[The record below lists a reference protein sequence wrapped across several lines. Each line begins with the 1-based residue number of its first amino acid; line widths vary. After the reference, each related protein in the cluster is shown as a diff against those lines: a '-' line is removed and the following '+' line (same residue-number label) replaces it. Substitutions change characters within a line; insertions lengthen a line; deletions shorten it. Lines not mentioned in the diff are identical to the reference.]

1 MREMGQEFAQQH
13 PKIAGR
19 LGMQGI
25 EVADPYVERLL
36 EGFSF
41 LTARIQMKMDAQYPQ
56 LTQSLLDVLS
66 PSYTAPLPSMTVVQC
81 TPSFTHG
88 NLAKGVNVPRG
99 TVLRGRVPKGE
110 QTAPEF
116 TTAQDVQLTPLHVEA
131 VNTSVLDD
139 GLKQVWA
146 QSKHGRDAPVTSI
159 QRVLT
164 LRFSLQGGVLL
175 KELRLPQLMMYLH
188 GQSHAMQ
195 ALLAWIMTQTVGLIC
210 HDAERPLRWAH
221 ALAPSAL
228 QQEGF
233 QENQALLP
241 VEMRQFQG
249 HRVLQEYFALPER
262 FLFFSVNGLAQAL
275 RLPPALANLDDPL
288 QREQQPRQFCIS
300 FLLAQAAPEIES
312 RLQPEQFALHCT
324 PAINLVQRQADR
336 IVMQSDAHR
345 YHLVVDKTRPL
356 DFEVYSIEHLHAY
369 ALQDGVREQV
379 FRPFYQNRASDI
391 GNGGRYFS
399 TQRQDRLPSAYSS
412 QQQGERSQ
420 YVGSEVYLQ
429 LVDQSQA
436 PFAPELRHLAAMVW
450 CSNRDLP
457 LLMPYGSEQDFVFKT
472 ISAPVNGIRILRAPT
487 APQPALAQGE
497 YAWRLIGQLEQQY
510 IGLETLSAQQS
521 VAYLRSLL
529 QLHAHHAPSHF
540 SLLPQ
545 AIQDVRTEVI
555 HQRLAIPGPIVYGRG
570 VRISITVDERTLAG
584 DSAYLLGAVL
594 EYYLSRNVGI
604 NMLVQCELH
613 SVQRGRIKQWPVRG
627 GSRPQF

>member
-66 PSYTAPLPSMTVVQC
+66 PSYTAPMPSMTVVQY

-88 NLAKGVNVPRG
+88 NLAKGVSVPRG

-131 VNTSVLDD
+131 VNTSALDD

-146 QSKHGRDAPVTSI
+146 QSKHGRDGSVNSI

-175 KELRLPQLMMYLH
+175 KELRLPQLMLYLH
-188 GQSHAMQ
+188 GQSQAMQ

-210 HDAERPLRWAH
+210 HDAARPLRWAH

-262 FLFFSVNGLAQAL
+262 FLFFSVNGLEQAL
-275 RLPPALANLDDPL
+275 RLPPALANRDDPL

-324 PAINLVQRQADR
+324 PAINLVRRQADR
-336 IVMQSDAHR
+336 IVMRSDAHR
-345 YHLVVDKTRPL
+345 YHLVVDKTRPV
-356 DFEVYSIEHLHAY
+356 DFEVYRVEHLHAY
-369 ALQDGVREQV
+369 TLQDGVREQV
-379 FRPFYQNRASDI
+379 FRPFYQNKASDI

-399 TQRQDRLPSAYSS
+399 IQREDRLPSAHSS
-412 QQQGERSQ
+412 QQQGERSR
-420 YVGSEVYLQ
+420 YLGSEVYLQ
-429 LVDQSQA
+429 LVDQSQV

-457 LLMPYGSEQDFVFKT
+457 LLMPYGNGQDFVLKNV
-472 ISAPVNGIRILRAPT
+472 SAPVTNIRILRAPT

-510 IGLETLSAQQS
+510 IGLEVLSAQQS
-521 VAYLRSLL
+521 VAYVRSLL

-540 SLLPQ
+540 ALLPQ

-570 VRISITVDERTLAG
+570 VRISITVDERALAG

-594 EYYLSRNVGI
+594 EYYLSRSVGI